1 MAGTSETAFSPEL
14 TTTRGMIVTIL
25 YRMAGSPDVSGETG
39 FADVADSAYYAKAVA
54 WAAEK
59 GIVAGY
65 GDGRFGPDDPIT
77 REQMTAILYRYAQFE
92 DYDTAGTAG
101 LEDFRDASAVSG
113 YAVAAMKWAVDGK
126 LVSGMGDGTLA
137 PQGSATRA
145 QVAVI
150 LKCFCETF
158 VK

>member
-1 MAGTSETAFSPEL
+1 
-14 TTTRGMIVTIL
+14 
-25 YRMAGSPDVSGETG
+25 
-39 FADVADSAYYAKAVA
+39 
-54 WAAEK
+54 
-59 GIVAGY
+59 
-65 GDGRFGPDDPIT
+65 
-77 REQMTAILYRYAQFE
+77 
-92 DYDTAGTAG
+92 
-101 LEDFRDASAVSG
+101 
-113 YAVAAMKWAVDGK
+113 MKWAVDGK